1 MSRSIRRLR
10 LALPASLIALGA
22 AAALAVPAQA
32 ASSWSPPVQLPAG
45 CVSSGSVPGL
55 AVNAAGTEAAAGSQ
69 LNADNSSS
77 VLVCTSADGQ
87 TWPAPATVGQGNN
100 PAVALAPDGRAVTAW
115 EGGPF
120 TAPVIQ
126 ASVRPPGGTW
136 SAPVTVGTDARGPL
150 IGIDRSGN
158 AIIAWMGA
166 TGAIHTASLPA
177 GGSWTPAQTLA
188 TTNYGSG
195 LDMAVNSAGSAVLT
209 WAAKGTGVVGTY
221 ADSGTILGG
230 FAAPVKVGL
239 PPYPGGRTSVA
250 LNDAGQAVMVWA
262 RGLGAANVAATRSA
276 AGTWS
281 AAVQLSANEAG
292 KLDVAIDGAGDAVA
306 TFEQYV
312 PGTSI
317 IALYAS
323 KLPAGGSWGPPAL
336 LSAPGDSISNS
347 LGGRVVADS
356 AGTFV
361 IAWTDGTTRT
371 LNTLTSPPGG
381 GFGPATTL
389 APNVTQING
398 LQIAPG
404 HAVLTFNSVVTT
416 EPVS

>member
-22 AAALAVPAQA
+22 GTALAVPAQA

-87 TWPAPATVGQGNN
+87 TWPASATVGQGAS

-115 EGGPF
+115 SGGPY

-166 TGAIHTASLPA
+166 TGTIHTASLPA
-177 GGSWTPAQTLA
+177 GGSWTPAQALA
-188 TTNYGSG
+188 TTNSGSG
-195 LDMAVNSAGSAVLT
+195 LAMAVNSAGSAVLT
-209 WAAKGTGVVGTY
+209 WAGKGTGVGTY

-262 RGLGAANVAATRSA
+262 RGLGAVNVAATRSA

-292 KLDVAIDGAGDAVA
+292 NLNVAIDGAGDAVA

-312 PGTSI
+312 PNTSI

-323 KLPAGGSWGPPAL
+323 KLPAGGSWGSPVL
-336 LSAPGDSISNS
+336 LSAPGDSVSNFW
-347 LGGRVVADS
+347 GGRVVADS

-361 IAWTDGTTRT
+361 LAWTDQTTRT
-371 LNTLTSPPGG
+371 LNVLTSPPDG
-381 GFGPATTL
+381 GFGPATSF
-389 APNVTQING
+389 PNVGQINQ
-398 LQIAPG
+398 LVIAPG
-404 HAVLTFNSVVTT
+404 HAALTFNSVVTT

>member
-1 MSRSIRRLR
+1 MSRSIRRFR
-10 LALPASLIALGA
+10 LALPVLLIALGTA
-22 AAALAVPAQA
+22 TALAVPAQA

-55 AVNAAGTEAAAGSQ
+55 AVNAAGVEAAAGSQ
-69 LNADNSSS
+69 QNADNSSS

-87 TWPAPATVGQGNN
+87 TWPASATVGQGGS

-115 EGGPF
+115 LGGPF

-136 SAPVTVGTDARGPL
+136 SAPVTVGSDASGPL

-158 AIIAWMGA
+158 AIIAWAAAG
-166 TGAIHTASLPA
+166 TIHTASLPA
-177 GGSWTPAQTLA
+177 GGSWTPVRTLA
-188 TTNYGSG
+188 TNYGSG
-195 LDMAVNSAGSAVLT
+195 LAMAVNSAGSAVLT
-209 WAAKGTGVVGTY
+209 WATKAPGPGTY

-250 LNDAGQAVMVWA
+250 LNDTGQAAMVWA
-262 RGLGAANVAATRSA
+262 QGLGAVNVAATRSA

-281 AAVQLSANEAG
+281 APVQLSSNEG
-292 KLDVAIDGAGDAVA
+292 GNLSVAIDGAGDAVA
-306 TFEQYV
+306 TFEQDV
-312 PGTSI
+312 PNTSI

-323 KLPAGGSWGPPAL
+323 KLPACGSWGPPAL
-336 LSAPGDSISNS
+336 LSAPGDSVSS
-347 LGGRVVADS
+347 SWGGRVVADS

-361 IAWTDGTTRT
+361 LAWADMTTRT
-371 LNTLTSPPGG
+371 VNVLTSPPGG
-381 GFGPATTL
+381 GFGPAVAL
-389 APNVTQING
+389 APNVDHINN

-404 HAVLTFNSVVTT
+404 HAVLTFNSVVTS

>member
-1 MSRSIRRLR
+1 MSQSIRRLR
-10 LALPASLIALGA
+10 FALPASLIALGTGT
-22 AAALAVPAQA
+22 ALAIPAQA

-87 TWPAPATVGQGNN
+87 TWPAPATVGQGTS
-100 PAVALAPDGRAVTAW
+100 PAVALAPDGRAVAAW
-115 EGGPF
+115 SGGPSN
-120 TAPVIQ
+120 APVIQ

-166 TGAIHTASLPA
+166 TGMIHTASLPA
-177 GGSWTPAQTLA
+177 GGSWARAQTLA
-188 TTNYGSG
+188 NTNYGSG
-195 LDMAVNSAGSAVLT
+195 LAMAVNSAGSAVLT

-250 LNDAGQAVMVWA
+250 LNDTGQAVMVWA

-292 KLDVAIDGAGDAVA
+292 NLNVAIDGAGDAVA

-312 PGTSI
+312 PNTSI

-323 KLPAGGSWGPPAL
+323 KLPAGGSWGPPTL
-336 LSAPGDSISNS
+336 LSAPGDSVSNFF
-347 LGGRVVADS
+347 GGRVVADS

-361 IAWTDGTTRT
+361 IAWTDGTART
-371 LNTLTSPPGG
+371 LNVLTSPPGG
-381 GFGPATTL
+381 GFGPATSF
-389 APNVTQING
+389 PNVGQINQ
-398 LQIAPG
+398 LVIAPG
-404 HAVLTFNSVVTT
+404 HAALTFNSVVTT

>member
-1 MSRSIRRLR
+1 MSQSIRRFR

-22 AAALAVPAQA
+22 GTALAVPAQA

-45 CVSSGSVPGL
+45 CASSGSQPGL

-69 LNADNSSS
+69 QNADNSSS

-87 TWPAPATVGQGNN
+87 TWPAPATVGQGGS

-115 EGGPF
+115 LGGPF

-136 SAPVTVGTDARGPL
+136 SAPVTVGSDASGPL

-158 AIIAWMGA
+158 AIIAWAAAG
-166 TGAIHTASLPA
+166 TIHTASLPA

-188 TTNYGSG
+188 TNYGSG
-195 LDMAVNSAGSAVLT
+195 LAMAANSAGSAVLT
-209 WAAKGTGVVGTY
+209 WATKGTGPGTY

-250 LNDAGQAVMVWA
+250 LNDTGQAAMVWA
-262 RGLGAANVAATRSA
+262 QGLGAVNVAATRSA
-276 AGTWS
+276 AGAWS
-281 AAVQLSANEAG
+281 APVQLSSNEG
-292 KLDVAIDGAGDAVA
+292 GNLSVAIDGAGDAVA
-306 TFEQYV
+306 TFEQDV
-312 PGTSI
+312 PNTSI

-336 LSAPGDSISNS
+336 LSAPGDSVSS
-347 LGGRVVADS
+347 SWGGRVVADS

-361 IAWTDGTTRT
+361 LAWADMTTRT
-371 LNTLTSPPGG
+371 VNVLTSPPGG
-381 GFGPATTL
+381 GFGPAVAL
-389 APNVTQING
+389 APNVDHINN

-404 HAVLTFNSVVTT
+404 HAVLTFNSVVTS